1 MVRVALAVMVVRQI
15 MGIAHLGVPL
25 VMAAAVVVELADIA
39 RLVETAGQTIVLA
52 QQLPELLAAMALA
65 GVLAE
70 EVVAL
75 GNYQAR
81 NIKRYTV
88 LTVQDMAE
96 VLV

>member
-1 MVRVALAVMVVRQI
+1 MVLVALVETAVRQI
-15 MGIAHLGVPL
+15 MGTPQA
-25 VMAAAVVVELADIA
+25 MAPPIMAVVVVVGLAGIA

-75 GNYQAR
+75 GNSQAR
-81 NIKRYTV
+81 NIKRDMV